1 MDGFGC
7 NVIQDHGVRPALN
20 LDLTKVVF
28 SPDTKAF
35 LFPQTI
41 TAADMTVTY
50 GETNKKVTATTT
62 GNGRISY
69 AVKDEYKDYIDTAPD
84 GTLKTKKVG
93 TAVVVI
99 TSAETSTFSQ
109 STGEVTV
116 TINKANAVAAALA
129 ANNRPYDKTEKLLV
143 TVTGDATGGEM
154 QYAIGTDA
162 TTAPTF
168 GYTASIPTGTNVGHS
183 WIM

>member
-50 GETNKKVTATTT
+50 GETNKKVT
-62 GNGRISY
+62 

-143 TVTGDATGGEM
+143 TVTGDAKGGEM

-183 WIM
+183 HSTGDCA

>member
-69 AVKDEYKDYIDTAPD
+69 AVIVRDTGSP
-84 GTLKTKKVG
+84 L
-93 TAVVVI
+93 
-99 TSAETSTFSQ
+99 SAEPTEISCIARS
-109 STGEVTV
+109 SVGNAAGSSSAGTG
-116 TINKANAVAAALA
+116 KATHPSSGNA
-129 ANNRPYDKTEKLLV
+129 RTPIRRME
-143 TVTGDATGGEM
+143 
-154 QYAIGTDA
+154 
-162 TTAPTF
+162 F
-168 GYTASIPTGTNVGHS
+168 
-183 WIM
+183 